1 MLFLLI
7 AAVLLYFIV
16 SYFVNKPSMKLPLP
30 IEQDTPQEKYAAKRQ
45 GSAARAYVS
54 AKQHNTST
62 PSKKSK

>member
-30 IEQDTPQEKYAAKRQ
+30 TEEKPPQEQYEEKRQ
-45 GSAARAYVS
+45 GTAARAYVYV
-54 AKQHNTST
+54 KQHNTST